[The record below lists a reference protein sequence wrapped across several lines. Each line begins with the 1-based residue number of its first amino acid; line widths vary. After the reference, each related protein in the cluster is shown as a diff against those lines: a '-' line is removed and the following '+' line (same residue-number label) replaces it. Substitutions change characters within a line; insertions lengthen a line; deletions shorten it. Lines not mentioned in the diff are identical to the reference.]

1 MYKKVTRLLA
11 LLLTIALLATG
22 ITTGPTQA
30 AAASK
35 TKVGDAYYTIV
46 SENSAT
52 AEYAT
57 PTKKTCTTAAIPDTV
72 KIGKKTYKVTSIAA
86 NAFKGCSKL
95 KKVTI
100 GKNVTKIGKKAFY
113 GCKNLKTIKINT
125 TKLTKKSV
133 GSKAFAKINAK
144 AVVTVPKNK
153 LKAYKTILKG
163 AGLNGKG
170 QKVEGEKEDTSYKDT
185 YLTFDTDHPLP
196 DPEETKFGID
206 GYKDIDSKK
215 YMVGDTITFKA
226 FTQFHP
232 DIYGTLGVK
241 KITGLYYECTEC
253 EKDFVSD
260 KMMSIHKH
268 MTTHPYGGYYCGT
281 HSEPFDAYYWVQDPE
296 PCKVIYRFTLPEGL
310 SYKEGSLYTDIKG
323 EKINSNAYHVD
334 VSGKEISVVIENIK
348 SEPYFCTDMEQT
360 GSFIRKSINVTFDT
374 EMNRSTSI
382 DNTVNASVTYSYKGV
397 EKTVNLGSGSASI
410 HAASLQITNIDTDG
424 NDVTGSQFDLYVE
437 KAVYAEDS
445 SLGMVKWVKIASG
458 ISAGDIVAGLGDI
471 DEDMEGRYR
480 VVQTSVPAG
489 YQKANRTEFDISI
502 NTNNGV
508 TTVEAFDT
516 DGNSL
521 PVKDGVIGLTVV
533 NANGGTGNKT
543 GMTTET
549 TSQDISSPSS
559 SNMPT
564 GGSTAINWDKKN
576 SVLVSYYKDGV
587 RSFYATHKEDEFGPD
602 GMLDTAAYVK
612 SYADGGFSG
621 CRLEKITVDGEVVS
635 SLPAKVPAGTEICYY
650 YVTR

>member
-11 LLLTIALLATG
+11 LLLALALIATG

-30 AAASK
+30 TAASK

-46 SENSAT
+46 SENSAI
-52 AEYAT
+52 AEYAK
-57 PTKKTCTTAAIPDTV
+57 PTKKTCTTATIPDTV

-113 GCKNLKTIKINT
+113 GCKNLKTIKINS

-153 LKAYKTILKG
+153 LKAYKTVLKG

-170 QKVEGEKEDTSYKDT
+170 QKVKGEKEDTSYKDT

-196 DPEETKFGID
+196 DPEETKFGIN
-206 GYKDIDSKK
+206 GYKDADSKK
-215 YMVGDTITFKA
+215 HMTGDTITFKSSV
-226 FTQFHP
+226 QFHQ
-232 DIYGTLGVK
+232 DLYGMWNTRK
-241 KITGLYYECTEC
+241 ATGFRYECFICGKTCSSEEMWKMHYRMSCSGGHYQLGTE
-253 EKDFVSD
+253 S
-260 KMMSIHKH
+260 S
-268 MTTHPYGGYYCGT
+268 T
-281 HSEPFDAYYWVQDPE
+281 FDDYYWTQDPAL
-296 PCKVIYRFTLPEGL
+296 CKVVYHFILPEGL
-310 SYKEGSLYTDIKG
+310 SYKEGSLYVDIKE
-323 EKINSNAYHVD
+323 EKIDSNAYHVD
-334 VSGKEISVVIENIK
+334 VSGKEISVVIDNIK
-348 SEPYFCTDMEQT
+348 SEPYFYTDIEQA
-360 GSFIRKSINVTFDT
+360 GSFIRRYINVTFDT
-374 EMNRSTSI
+374 EMNDSTSV
-382 DNTVNASVTYSYKGV
+382 DNTVKASVTYSYKGV
-397 EKTVNLGSGSASI
+397 EKTVNLGSGSASV
-410 HAASLQITNIDTDG
+410 HAASLQIANTDSDG
-424 NDVTGSQFDLYVE
+424 NNITGSQFDLYVE
-437 KAVYAEDS
+437 KAVYPEGS
-445 SLGMVKWVKIASG
+445 NLGMVKWVKIASG
-458 ISAGDIVAGLGDI
+458 ISAGDVVTGLGDI

-480 VVQTSVPAG
+480 VVQTSAPDG

-508 TTVEAFDT
+508 TDVEAFDA
-516 DGNSL
+516 DGNPL

-533 NANGGTGNKT
+533 NANDRTGNKT

-549 TSQDISSPSS
+549 ISQDSNSPSS

-564 GGSTAINWDKKN
+564 GGNTAINWDQKN

-587 RSFYATHKEDEFGPD
+587 RSFYATHKEDEIGSD

-612 SYADGGFSG
+612 SYADGGFSD
-621 CRLEKITVDGEVVS
+621 CKLEKLTIDGEAVS
-635 SLPAKVPAGTEICYY
+635 FLPAKVPAGTEICYY